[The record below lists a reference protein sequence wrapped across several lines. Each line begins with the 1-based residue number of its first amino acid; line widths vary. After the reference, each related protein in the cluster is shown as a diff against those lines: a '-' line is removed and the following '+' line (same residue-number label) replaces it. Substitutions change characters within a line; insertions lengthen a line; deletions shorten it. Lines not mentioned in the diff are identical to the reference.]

1 MLSVKAEYEVNANA
15 IMKEPT
21 KPPATSRHNG
31 TRRFKIIAVQ
41 YKRRQS
47 KSQFN
52 SQMISTYTVK
62 PSTPFE
68 GKGAE
73 LRIIYITFKLGE
85 HLMYPR
91 AFSGAC
97 LCLGSRRLH
106 SSTSFFHNHVDH
118 LVDGLSFLK
127 RV

>member
-15 IMKEPT
+15 IIKEPT
-21 KPPATSRHNG
+21 NPPATSRHNG

-73 LRIIYITFKLGE
+73 LRIFYITFKLGE

-97 LCLGSRRLH
+97 LRSRRLY
-106 SSTSFFHNHVDH
+106 SSTSFFIIM
-118 LVDGLSFLK
+118 
-127 RV
+127 